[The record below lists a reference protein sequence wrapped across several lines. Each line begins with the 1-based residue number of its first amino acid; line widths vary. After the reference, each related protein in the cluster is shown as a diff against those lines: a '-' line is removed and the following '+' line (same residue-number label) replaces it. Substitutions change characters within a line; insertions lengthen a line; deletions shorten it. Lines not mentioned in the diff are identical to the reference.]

1 MRIFLDMARSRQD
14 IANELTFRYLAS
26 QIDFR
31 CKAVSRKQ
39 YRSTTKRTNAV
50 AKVKLVCY
58 RTMGRHFSGSL

>member
-1 MRIFLDMARSRQD
+1 MRMCLDMARNRRD
-14 IANELTFRYLAS
+14 IANELVFRYLAS

-50 AKVKLVCY
+50 EKVKLVC
-58 RTMGRHFSGSL
+58 